1 MEFGKT
7 LRAAREARGKSI
19 EEVARETRLMS
30 QLIVDL
36 ENENMSRI
44 AAPIYGRGFVKLYCE
59 AVGLEARPMI
69 DEFMKVYN
77 GEHEPIIRE
86 KENVEENT
94 SYSESSLLPEAE
106 AEEISSPSPT
116 SLFDAPMTTA
126 EENASPTLSRYSSP
140 LSSRESLSSFPTFS
154 IPPIVWRVGALVT
167 VAILI
172 LWLLVKAIGAIYH
185 FSATDP
191 KANESSEVRSE
202 ASAMSSHPLEER
214 EPVAIPPLY
223 ID

>member
-69 DEFMKVYN
+69 DEFMKVFN
-77 GEHEPIIRE
+77 GDHEPIIRE
-86 KENVEENT
+86 REEVEAPA
-94 SYSESSLLPEAE
+94 SYSETSLLPEETPAPTEE
-106 AEEISSPSPT
+106 ADPLFAAPKSFEEASTPS
-116 SLFDAPMTTA
+116 
-126 EENASPTLSRYSSP
+126 LSRYSSP
-140 LSSRESLSSFPTFS
+140 LSERPSFGSGISFS
-154 IPPIVWRVGALVT
+154 IPPIVWRVGALAL

-172 LWLLVKAIGAIYH
+172 LWILCKVIGAIYR

-191 KANESSEVRSE
+191 NAAATPGEVRTE
-202 ASAMSSHPLEER
+202 TTVPMSHSSEER
-214 EPVAIPPLY
+214 EQVAIPPLY

>member
-30 QLIVDL
+30 QIIVDL

-77 GEHEPIIRE
+77 GDHEPIIRE
-86 KENVEENT
+86 REEAAVAA
-94 SYSESSLLPEAE
+94 SYSEAALLPE
-106 AEEISSPSPT
+106 EEPSEEPT
-116 SLFDAPMTTA
+116 EPLFAAPKNYEDEPSA
-126 EENASPTLSRYSSP
+126 PSLSRYSSP
-140 LSSRESLSSFPTFS
+140 LSERPSLGSGLSFS
-154 IPPIVWRVGALVT
+154 IPPIVWRVGTLAII
-167 VAILI
+167 AILI
-172 LWLLVKAIGAIYH
+172 LWILCKAIGAIYR

-191 KANESSEVRSE
+191 NASTSSEVKI
-202 ASAMSSHPLEER
+202 EER
-214 EPVAIPPLY
+214 ETVAIPPLY

>member
-77 GEHEPIIRE
+77 GDHEPIIRE
-86 KENVEENT
+86 REESEVPP
-94 SYSESSLLPEAE
+94 SYSETSLIPEESPAS
-106 AEEISSPSPT
+106 AEEPSP
-116 SLFDAPMTTA
+116 LFAAPKSFDDESA
-126 EENASPTLSRYSSP
+126 PSLSRYSSP
-140 LSSRESLSSFPTFS
+140 LSERHAFGSGISFS
-154 IPPIVWRVGALVT
+154 IPPIVWRVGSLVI
-167 VAILI
+167 VAIVIIWI
-172 LWLLVKAIGAIYH
+172 LCKVVGAIYH

-191 KANESSEVRSE
+191 NAAATSSEVRADSPVPT
-202 ASAMSSHPLEER
+202 SHSLEER
-214 EPVAIPPLY
+214 EQVAIPPLY

>member
-59 AVGLEARPMI
+59 AVGLEAKPMI

-77 GEHEPIIRE
+77 GDHEPIIRE
-86 KENVEENT
+86 REEVDSPV
-94 SYSESSLLPEAE
+94 SYSESSLIPEESDAPAEEAE
-106 AEEISSPSPT
+106 PLFAAPKSFEEDMTPS
-116 SLFDAPMTTA
+116 
-126 EENASPTLSRYSSP
+126 LSRYSSP
-140 LSSRESLSSFPTFS
+140 LSERPSFGSNLSFS
-154 IPPIVWRVGALVT
+154 IPPIVWRVGALAI
-167 VAILI
+167 VAILVIWI
-172 LWLLVKAIGAIYH
+172 LCKVVGAIYR

-191 KANESSEVRSE
+191 KATSEVKTEEVQSAHHGA
-202 ASAMSSHPLEER
+202 ASVEER

>member
-7 LRAAREARGKSI
+7 LRAAREARGKTI

-30 QLIVDL
+30 QLIADL

-59 AVGLEARPMI
+59 AVGLEAKPMI

-86 KENVEENT
+86 RETIE
-94 SYSESSLLPEAE
+94 ESSYTEGSLLGENNEVAG
-106 AEEISSPSPT
+106 APS
-116 SLFDAPMTTA
+116 SLFDEPV
-126 EENASPTLSRYSSP
+126 ASISSTDSQPSLSRYSSP
-140 LSSRESLSSFPTFS
+140 LSERPALSSGFAFPT
-154 IPPIVWRVGALVT
+154 IPPIVWRVGA
-167 VAILI
+167 VAIIAFLI
-172 LWLLVKAIGAIYH
+172 IWILVKAVGALYR

-191 KANESSEVRSE
+191 KAA
-202 ASAMSSHPLEER
+202 ASGGEEPKIVERQHTAPEER
-214 EPVAIPPLY
+214 EQVAIPPLY